1 MWARLPL
8 LLLHPTSLQ
17 RDRCGE
23 NCSPWDSNLPCVQTL
38 TQSSISSLSRH
49 MTKASCVI
57 PGYWVYSFYR
67 NADWGRGGWEQTQAF
82 VPWARAV
89 VKAGFLSFL
98 PSGKLVVS
106 LTPTVSM
113 NLSSGTRG
121 RQIFTKSRKEEN
133 VWTVFQHFKIRVPL
147 EKQMNKVVV

>member
-1 MWARLPL
+1 M
-8 LLLHPTSLQ
+8 
-17 RDRCGE
+17 
-23 NCSPWDSNLPCVQTL
+23 
-38 TQSSISSLSRH
+38 
-49 MTKASCVI
+49 
-57 PGYWVYSFYR
+57 
-67 NADWGRGGWEQTQAF
+67 
-82 VPWARAV
+82 PWARAV
-89 VKAGFLSFL
+89 LEAGFLSFL

-147 EKQMNKVVV
+147 EKQTNKVVV